1 MSKKFL
7 ETLISR
13 GCGLTFGLILLQAF
27 IAAAFLTAQSAYGGD
42 QISYSGSSTIGT
54 GVLDA
59 GAVKAFEAKTKIK
72 FSSVEQPGSGKGIKA
87 LLDGKVNL
95 AGASRPLAAGEKKSG
110 LLGHTIGYDAIAV
123 FVHKNNPVKNLSKEQ
138 LKAIFTGKIKN
149 WKEVGGKNAPI
160 DPNTE
165 ILGANRA
172 TTEFFQEHAMDG
184 AAYGKGFKEIDFPR
198 DQIVEI
204 SKDENG
210 ICGVS
215 LGLLAAVSPDVQGKV
230 KVITVNNVEPNEK
243 NVKSGAYVIS
253 RPLLLVTK
261 GLPEGAVKEF
271 ISFAL
276 SKEGQEIVTKNFVPV
291 RR

>member
-1 MSKKFL
+1 MKRSVVVAVAA
-7 ETLISR
+7 
-13 GCGLTFGLILLQAF
+13 LLVMPM
-27 IAAAFLTAQSAYGGD
+27 AAMAGD
-42 QISYSGSSTIGT
+42 AISYSGSSTIGT
-54 GVLDA
+54 GVLNA

-72 FSSVEQPGSGKGIKA
+72 FGSVEQPGSGKGIKA
-87 LLDGKVNL
+87 LLEGKVSL
-95 AGASRPLAAGEKKSG
+95 AGASRPLASDEKKSG
-110 LLGHTIGYDAIAV
+110 LLGHTLGYDAIAI
-123 FVHKNNPVKNLSKEQ
+123 FINKSNPVQNLTKEQ
-138 LKAIFTGKIKN
+138 IKGIFTGKIKN

-160 DPNTE
+160 RPNTE
-165 ILGANRA
+165 ILGGKRA

-184 AAYGKGFKEIDFPR
+184 AAYGKGFKEIDFPK
-198 DQIVEI
+198 DQIIEI
-204 SKDENG
+204 AQDENG

-215 LGLLAAVSPDVQGKV
+215 LGLLSAVSQDVAGKV
-230 KVITVNNVEPNEK
+230 KSIRVNAVEPNEK

-276 SKEGQEIVTKNFVPV
+276 SKEGQEIVAKNFVPV